1 MLRYLTYKDRLRLQ
15 PVGVCA
21 LWALAFMFCGF
32 GMPAGLLAQDAVM
45 EEEEEEEEPRQA
57 QMQHQFQIDE
67 SWFDQWLFNGSNAA
81 QRKKRLEA
89 RISLHVSAVD
99 AVCTL
104 TEAQK
109 QKLELAG
116 RGDIKQLFDA
126 IETARVQFQAVRND
140 QQKFNA
146 FWPEVQPLQVRLQ
159 AGQFG
164 SGSLFEKVLAR
175 TLDAEQAGK
184 FQQQQLERRKFQY
197 QARIGVVLTSL
208 EKGMPLRDEQR
219 QKLTKLIIEETQ
231 PPKVFGQY
239 DYYVVM
245 YQLAKVP
252 KEKLEAI
259 LDEKQLGL
267 MRQQFGQMHGME
279 QFLKQQGQLP

>member
-1 MLRYLTYKDRLRLQ
+1 MLRFLTNKDRLRLQ
-15 PVGVCA
+15 SVGVCA
-21 LWALAFMFCGF
+21 LWAFAFIFSGF
-32 GMPAGLLAQDAVM
+32 GTPAGLLAQDAVM
-45 EEEEEEEEPRQA
+45 EEEEEEPRQA
-57 QMQHQFQIDE
+57 QIQHQFQIDE
-67 SWFDQWLFNGSNAA
+67 SWFDQWLFNGSNAT

-89 RISLHVSAVD
+89 RITLHVSAVD
-99 AVCTL
+99 AVCSL
-104 TEAQK
+104 TDAQK

-164 SGSLFEKVLAR
+164 KGSLFEKVLAR
-175 TLDAEQAGK
+175 TLDAEQSARFEK
-184 FQQQQLERRKFQY
+184 QQLERRKFQY
-197 QARIGVVLTSL
+197 EARIGVVLTSL

-219 QKLTKLIIEETQ
+219 QKLSKLIVEETQ

-245 YQLAKVP
+245 YQLAKLP

-267 MRQQFGQMHGME
+267 MRQQLNQMQGME